1 MIAILLAAVLAYP
14 LKNCEAVLKVAE
26 GRVFDNLDLGI
37 PGPADQIVERRG
49 YALGYSE
56 RYEQPLWV
64 SYRLTADEVTN
75 TVVARAG
82 QRFLPDLAIATG
94 SALPSDYTRSGYDR
108 GHLAPAADFRFD
120 RQTMLE
126 SFSMANMS
134 PQLPAFNRGMWKRLE
149 EHVRAL
155 AVQRGSLV
163 VVTGP
168 IFYTNTSVRVIG
180 ESRVRVPDAFYKAV
194 YAETEPPG
202 MVAFVLPHEGTQVA
216 FCAFVTNVDAVE
228 EMSGLDLFSALPDVI
243 ETNLEQRVDA
253 SLSGASAP

>member
-1 MIAILLAAVLAYP
+1 MIAILLAAVLA
-14 LKNCEAVLKVAE
+14 
-26 GRVFDNLDLGI
+26 VFDNLDLGI
-37 PGPADQIVERRG
+37 PGPADQIIERRG

-56 RYEQPLWV
+56 QYEQPLWV

-75 TVVARAG
+75 TAVARAG
-82 QRFLPDLAIATG
+82 QRFLLDLAIATG

-134 PQLPAFNRGMWKRLE
+134 PQLPAFNRGVWKRLE

-155 AVQRGSLV
+155 AVRRGSLV

-168 IFYTNTSVRVIG
+168 IFYTNTPVRAIG

-202 MVAFVLPHEGTQVA
+202 IVAFVLPHEGTQAA

-228 EMSGLDLFSALPDVI
+228 EMTGLDFFAALPP
-243 ETNLEQRVDA
+243 EAQSNLESRVARELCD
-253 SLSGASAP
+253 